1 MIYFTVICLIE
12 LQLLPYAHE
21 AIQRG
26 DSEQRV
32 LKECMFQD
40 LSWANKKHRF
50 VSRFL
55 MVCLLLNRREM
66 VQQLLNQLRVV
77 VDKRKRT
84 FQLILYVLLCRQVN
98 EKGNSYWEK
107 NCHQILGLRKLFVP
121 NKYEGRLWVAKNAK
135 QPAPKPADMSISSNS
150 LVKDGATCGAPK
162 ETRRHSLEEAMLF
175 TVAEAAPPVARSC
188 AVDFN

>member
-1 MIYFTVICLIE
+1 
-12 LQLLPYAHE
+12 
-21 AIQRG
+21 
-26 DSEQRV
+26 
-32 LKECMFQD
+32 
-40 LSWANKKHRF
+40 
-50 VSRFL
+50 
-55 MVCLLLNRREM
+55 M

-121 NKYEGRLWVAKNAK
+121 SMREDWVAKNAK
-135 QPAPKPADMSISSNS
+135 QPVPKPVDMSISSNS

-175 TVAEAAPPVARSC
+175 TVAEAAPPVARSRGLL
-188 AVDFN
+188 FSIRQH

>member
-1 MIYFTVICLIE
+1 
-12 LQLLPYAHE
+12 
-21 AIQRG
+21 
-26 DSEQRV
+26 
-32 LKECMFQD
+32 
-40 LSWANKKHRF
+40 
-50 VSRFL
+50 
-55 MVCLLLNRREM
+55 M

-84 FQLILYVLLCRQVN
+84 FQLLGKELPPN
-98 EKGNSYWEK
+98 FGTEKA
-107 NCHQILGLRKLFVP
+107 IRA
-121 NKYEGRLWVAKNAK
+121 KYEGRLWVAKNAK

-188 AVDFN
+188 GVDFN